1 MKSGNLTFSEVSI
14 LQLAMPFTPEM
25 LFFRKKVTA
34 IRLLFVYLQQNKQ
47 KNNYT
52 FISSMG
58 TPGLQGNNS
67 ELGTSHHSLTVQA
80 LPPASWVPTNQTRLL
95 FFYY

>member
-14 LQLAMPFTPEM
+14 LQLAMPFIPEM

-47 KNNYT
+47 KNNYAYQ
-52 FISSMG
+52 ICRKK
-58 TPGLQGNNS
+58 
-67 ELGTSHHSLTVQA
+67 
-80 LPPASWVPTNQTRLL
+80 LPR
-95 FFYY
+95 FRGKD

>member
-1 MKSGNLTFSEVSI
+1 MLYTLNIPSAVY
-14 LQLAMPFTPEM
+14 QLYLKTK
-25 LFFRKKVTA
+25 RK
-34 IRLLFVYLQQNKQ
+34 QNKQ
-47 KNNYT
+47 KTNYT